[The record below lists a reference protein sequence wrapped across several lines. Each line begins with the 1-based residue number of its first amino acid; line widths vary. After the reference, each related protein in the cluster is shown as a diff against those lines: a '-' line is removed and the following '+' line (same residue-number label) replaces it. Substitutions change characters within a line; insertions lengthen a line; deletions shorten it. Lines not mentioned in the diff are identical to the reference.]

1 MKVSETWLREWANPS
16 LTGQQLC
23 AQLTMAGLEVDARY
37 PVAGIFNKV
46 VVAQVLETTP
56 HPQADKLTICK
67 VKGDREELY
76 TIVCGAANVRE
87 GLKVALA
94 TPGAQLPGGIKIKK
108 AKLRGQVSEGMLCSG
123 AELGL
128 EDKSE
133 GILELAEDAPI
144 GEDIRDYM
152 NLDDHVLDVNLT
164 PNRADCFSILGVAR
178 EVAALNGLS
187 LKAHPL
193 EEVKP
198 DIDASK
204 TIHLQASEACPQY
217 YGRIIRGIK
226 PYKQTPLWI
235 KERLRR
241 CGIRP
246 RHPVV
251 DVTNYV
257 MLELGQP
264 MHAFDLQAIEE
275 DIHVRYGKSDE
286 TLTLLDGQNVTLT
299 EQVLVIADEQK
310 ALALAGVMG
319 GDESSVTDETTDI
332 FLESAFFNP
341 VSIAGVAR
349 HYGLSSDSSQ
359 RFERGVDP
367 ALQLPAIERATKL
380 LQSIVGGQAGPVT
393 RFNQPDKLPHQHTI
407 VFNPDRVRQLSGLD
421 IETDR
426 IVSILESLGMTVRY
440 EQPNWH
446 VQIPSYRF
454 DLTQDVD
461 LVEEVLRL
469 YGYDHIKAEPMV
481 AAIEPGMH
489 NPYETLSSEL
499 GHFLK
504 ERRYLETISYSFVDP
519 ETQEALIPHV
529 KALHLLNPISQELSQ
544 MRTSLWPGLIASLIY
559 NIHRQQTAVR
569 MFETGVVF
577 KVLDNKIEEQARIA
591 GLVYGEEGA
600 LNWSEETRSFDFY
613 DLKGDLEALFKS
625 RQIEAVQ
632 FKPDAHPALHPGQ
645 SARVL
650 VQEKEAGW
658 IGVLHP
664 RLLEALDLTN
674 DVILF
679 ELSLENIL
687 REQPVQYKPISKYP
701 QIRRDLSLLVD
712 HKIQARQIEK
722 AIREANPTDWL
733 KAFDVFDVYTGENIP
748 KDKKSLAIALTLQ
761 NDERTLVDS
770 EINAVIDA
778 IIKKLENEFAIT
790 LRD

>member
-23 AQLTMAGLEVDARY
+23 AQLTMAGLEVEARY
-37 PVAGIFNKV
+37 PVAGSFDKV
-46 VVAQVLETTP
+46 VVANVLETKP
-56 HPQADKLTICK
+56 HPQADKLTLCQ
-67 VKGDREELY
+67 VKGDREEPY
-76 TIVCGAANVRE
+76 TIVCGAANVRK
-87 GLKVALA
+87 GLNVALA
-94 TPGAQLPGGIKIKK
+94 TPGARLPGGIKIKK
-108 AKLRGQVSEGMLCSG
+108 AKLRGEVSEGMLCSG
-123 AELGL
+123 TELGL

-144 GEDIRDYM
+144 GTDIRDYM
-152 NLDDHVLDVNLT
+152 NLDDHVFDINLT
-164 PNRADCFSILGVAR
+164 PNRADCFSILGIAR
-178 EVAALNGLS
+178 DVAALNGLP
-187 LKAHPL
+187 LKTSPCD
-193 EEVKP
+193 EVKP
-198 DIDASK
+198 EIDASK
-204 TIHLQASEACPQY
+204 TVHLQAPEACPQY
-217 YGRIIRGIK
+217 CGRIIRGIR
-226 PYKQTPLWI
+226 PHQQTPLWI

-241 CGIRP
+241 SGIRP

-251 DVTNYV
+251 DVSNYV

-264 MHAFDLQAIEE
+264 MHAFDLQTIEG
-275 DIHVRYGKSDE
+275 DIHVRYGQSDE
-286 TLTLLDGQNVTLT
+286 SLVLLDGQNVTLT

-319 GDESSVTDETTDI
+319 GEESSVTDETRDI

-341 VSIAGVAR
+341 LSIAGVAR

-367 ALQLPAIERATKL
+367 ALQLLVIERATKL

-393 RFNQPDKLPHQHTI
+393 LFNQPDKLPAQQTI
-407 VFNPDRVRQLSGLD
+407 AFNPDLVRRLSGLE
-421 IETDR
+421 IATDR
-426 IVSILESLGMTVRY
+426 IALILESLGMTVRC
-440 EQPNWH
+440 EQLRWDIE
-446 VQIPSYRF
+446 VPSYRF

-469 YGYDHIKAEPMV
+469 YGYDHIDAQPLV
-481 AAIEPGMH
+481 TAIEPGVH
-489 NPYETLSSEL
+489 HPYEILSGEL
-499 GHFLK
+499 SRFLK
-504 ERRYLETISYSFVDP
+504 ERGYLETISYSFVDP
-519 ETQEALIPHV
+519 ETQQALIPHV
-529 KALHLLNPISQELSQ
+529 QALQLLNPISQELSQ
-544 MRTSLWPGLIASLIY
+544 MRTSLWPGLVASLVY

-569 MFETGVVF
+569 LFETGVVF
-577 KVLDNKIEEQARIA
+577 NVLDNKIEEQARIA
-591 GLVYGEEGA
+591 GLLYGEKGN
-600 LNWSEETRSFDFY
+600 LNWSEDTRSFDFY

-625 RQIEAVQ
+625 RQVEAVR

-650 VQEKEAGW
+650 VQGQEAGW

-664 RLLEALDLTN
+664 RLLEALDLTE

-687 REQPVQYKPISKYP
+687 RERPVRYKPISKYP

-712 HKIQARQIEK
+712 HNVRVEQIEL
-722 AIREANPTDWL
+722 AIRDANTTDWL
-733 KAFDVFDVYTGENIP
+733 KTFDVFDVYTGDHIS
-748 KDKKSLAIALTLQ
+748 KDKKSLAVALTLQ

-778 IIKKLENEFAIT
+778 IIKKLESEFAIT